1 MTAKPFHHR
10 LFRVGGVASTLRTV
24 TLGAFALPNLVLPL
38 LSGLA
43 LTGCAGRQ
51 ELARSEL
58 TDPPRSDSYF
68 VTTNKGEELEF
79 ITLKAADDTL
89 SGTLRTTRKRM
100 VGTGDRERME
110 VQNQYRD
117 ILLPLSN
124 VPRVEI
130 PGTHRTGLLY
140 AVVGAIAAGGA
151 YFVLNQPD
159 KTTTGG
165 TGGGKEPPP
174 NP

>member
-1 MTAKPFHHR
+1 MTAKSFRDR
-10 LFRVGGVASTLRTV
+10 LFRVGGATGA
-24 TLGAFALPNLVLPL
+24 LGSLTLPNLILPL

-68 VTTNKGEELEF
+68 VTTNRGEELEF

-89 SGTLRTTRKRM
+89 SGTLRTTRKRL

-117 ILLPLSN
+117 IMLPLSS
-124 VPRVEI
+124 VQRVEI
-130 PGTHRTGLLY
+130 QGTHRTGLLY
-140 AVVGAIAAGGA
+140 AIVGAIAAGGA
-151 YFVLNQPD
+151 YFVLNKPD
-159 KTTTGG
+159 DTTTGG

-174 NP
+174 PPNP